1 MQLYACV
8 DFTTPLEGVLRG
20 RDIDLKSQ
28 LGEVKLSATVAS
40 ATACPAQPV
49 VSSELFDA
57 GFVFL
62 VPDRFVV
69 QRSATGRSIG
79 AHRLCRTD
87 ELATVANDRTD
98 VANEVVQQAR
108 RRPLLE
114 SSCDFDNNARH
125 Q

>member
-20 RDIDLKSQ
+20 RDIDLKSK

-40 ATACPAQPV
+40 ATACPAQPEA
-49 VSSELFDA
+49 SSELFDA
-57 GFVFL
+57 ALMFL
-62 VPDRFVV
+62 ARPG
-69 QRSATGRSIG
+69 SLSNGRRPAAAY
-79 AHRLCRTD
+79 AHRLCHTD
-87 ELATVANDRTD
+87 ELTTVAHARTD
-98 VANEVVQQAR
+98 VANEVLRQAR